1 MIRRGVRRITD
12 LFSKKTRSKI
22 MSKIKSKDTSPEK
35 KLRKALWEKGYRY
48 RIHYKLPGKPDIVF
62 VSKKTA
68 IFVDGCFWHKCP
80 KCYIP
85 PKSNKKYWL
94 PKIEKNVERD
104 KENTKRLQKE
114 GWKVIRIWEHE
125 INKQFEKTLSNIEKI
140 LKES

>member
-1 MIRRGVRRITD
+1 MRRITD

>member
-1 MIRRGVRRITD
+1 VRRITD